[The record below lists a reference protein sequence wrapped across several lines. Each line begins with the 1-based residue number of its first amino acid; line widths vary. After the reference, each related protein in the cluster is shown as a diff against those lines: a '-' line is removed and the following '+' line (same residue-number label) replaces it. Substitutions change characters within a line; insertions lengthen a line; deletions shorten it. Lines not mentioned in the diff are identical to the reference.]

1 MDYINFIK
9 NIVYNTEN
17 NIMIGGGKKD
27 WIDNF
32 DSLYEKVEDNY
43 NLLYEKVENTQT
55 RHIIPMVDKQYLR
68 DMAFDDKMKKK
79 KKGIYRVKY
88 EDVNDLDKKKNPKI
102 KFKYYH
108 LSNDKPVTEEE
119 QLRINK
125 LGLAPAYEDVWV
137 SDDPNSKIQATGI
150 DAKGRKQ
157 YRYTQTHIADSGTD
171 KFLRLYKFIK
181 VIHKLN
187 EAMESDII

>member
-1 MDYINFIK
+1 MDYLNFIK
-9 NIVYNTEN
+9 DIAYNTKK
-17 NIMIGGGKKD
+17 NIMIGGGEKD

-32 DSLYEKVEDNY
+32 NSLYEKVENITPT
-43 NLLYEKVENTQT
+43 NKRL
-55 RHIIPMVDKQYLR
+55 HIIPMIDKHYLR

-119 QLRINK
+119 QLQSN
-125 LGLAPAYEDVWV
+125 
-137 SDDPNSKIQATGI
+137 
-150 DAKGRKQ
+150 
-157 YRYTQTHIADSGTD
+157 
-171 KFLRLYKFIK
+171 
-181 VIHKLN
+181 
-187 EAMESDII
+187 